1 MERAGDGF
9 TGKLRQGRSVTEIR
23 TSRLLLRRARPGDLT
38 ALHSILSDAE
48 AMRYW
53 STLPHSDISQS
64 RAWLEDMIAA
74 PAGESDDFIIERDG
88 EVIGKAGCW
97 RLPEIGY
104 ILDRS
109 AWGFGYATEALRAAT
124 AHVFAHHAIPEIVAD
139 VDPRNI
145 ASLALLAKIG
155 FQEAGRAEHT
165 MQVGGDWVDSI
176 YLALKRPD

>member
-1 MERAGDGF
+1 M
-9 TGKLRQGRSVTEIR
+9 TEIR

-53 STLPHSDISQS
+53 STLPHTDISQT
-64 RAWLEDMIAA
+64 RAWLDDMIAA
-74 PAGESDDFIIERDG
+74 PAGESDDFIIERNG

-104 ILDRS
+104 ILHRS

-124 AHVFAHHAIPEIVAD
+124 AHVFAGHAIPEIIAD
-139 VDPRNI
+139 VDPRNA
-145 ASLALLAKIG
+145 ASLALLAKLG
-155 FQEAGRAEHT
+155 FQETGRAEHT
-165 MQVGGDWVDSI
+165 MQIGGNWVDSI